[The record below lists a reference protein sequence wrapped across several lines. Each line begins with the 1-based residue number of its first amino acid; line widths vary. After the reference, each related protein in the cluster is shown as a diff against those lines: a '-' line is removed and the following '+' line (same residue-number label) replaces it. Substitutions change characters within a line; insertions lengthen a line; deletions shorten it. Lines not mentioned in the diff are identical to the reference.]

1 MLDPIRSCDSLALGY
16 LAGCPGYHSVG
27 SMERGVRDLGLAIAA
42 KVDCFGWN
50 FHPKVQMVPEHV
62 EHCSLSAMHK
72 LEKDQYRH
80 E

>member
-1 MLDPIRSCDSLALGY
+1 
-16 LAGCPGYHSVG
+16 
-27 SMERGVRDLGLAIAA
+27 MERGVRDLGLAIAA